1 MQSAGAAMEETLSTL
16 SYAARAKNIRN
27 RPAVQVSGRPLSL

>member
-1 MQSAGAAMEETLSTL
+1 MEETLSTL

-27 RPAVQVSGRPLSL
+27 RPAVQVPVPALVDLL

>member
-1 MQSAGAAMEETLSTL
+1 MEETLSTL

-27 RPAVQVSGRPLSL
+27 RPAVQVQAPFS

>member
-1 MQSAGAAMEETLSTL
+1 MEETLSTL

-27 RPAVQVSGRPLSL
+27 RPAVQVPAPYPQP